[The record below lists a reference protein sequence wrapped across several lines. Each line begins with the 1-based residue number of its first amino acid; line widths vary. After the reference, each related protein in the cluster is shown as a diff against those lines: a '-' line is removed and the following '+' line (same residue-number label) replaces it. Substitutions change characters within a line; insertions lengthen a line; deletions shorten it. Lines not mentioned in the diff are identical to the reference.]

1 MAHIIVILA
10 DGFEEVEAVTVID
23 LLRRADISVT
33 TVALKKQ
40 EVSGAHGIVVQ
51 AETTIR
57 HLPRSYD
64 GIVLPGGGTGTR
76 NLAESAAVLD
86 LVKDAFE
93 RNLLCGAICAA
104 PSVFGKAG
112 ILAAI
117 RATCYPGFE
126 DQLVG
131 ARYIEA
137 AVVRDKNVVT
147 SRGVGTAIAFALEL
161 VSILTDEATAE
172 RIGAQ
177 ILYPG

>member
-1 MAHIIVILA
+1 MAHLITLLA

-40 EVSGAHGIVVQ
+40 EVCGAHGIVVQ
-51 AETTIR
+51 AETTLK
-57 HLPRSYD
+57 HLPAQYD
-64 GIVLPGGGTGTR
+64 GIVLPGGGTGTK
-76 NLAESAAVLD
+76 NLVESPQVLEI
-86 LVKDAFE
+86 VRESF
-93 RNLLCGAICAA
+93 RSGLLCAAICAA
-104 PSVFGKAG
+104 PSIFGKAG
-112 ILAAI
+112 ILRNI

-147 SRGVGTAIAFALEL
+147 SRGVGTAIAFGLEL
-161 VSILTDEATAE
+161 ITLITDEATSDRVA
-172 RIGAQ
+172 AQ
-177 ILYPG
+177 ILYS